1 MTDSVRDLSRS
12 ARSLVVT
19 DIIYKIV
26 AFALLSPATALLLRW
41 MMSGSGE
48 GVIADS
54 DILFFFVTT
63 PAGLLTLAG
72 GGAILLGISALEI
85 VCLMAIGFA
94 AAQGGTLDVRGA
106 LVFGA
111 ARAPRVLALTAHM
124 VVRVLAGLVPFG
136 LASGLVYWA
145 LLRGHDINYYL
156 AHRPPVFW
164 AAAGIGAVIVAALA
178 ALVVRTIVRWAL
190 SLPLVL
196 FENVRPRRA
205 LGESARRSA
214 GNAPVVVMVLASWA
228 AVALALLAAATWLPK
243 VIARSFAPH
252 LSGSLAMLMLLV
264 TGLAL
269 LWAAL
274 VLVAGIVNVSLFA
287 LAILRLYLRIGSP
300 REPRGP
306 EAAGAEIPG
315 ARLRIRR
322 YLLAGGAVIA
332 ALAVVGLALLAAA
345 GARRDRPVMVL
356 AHRGSSARA
365 PENTLAAFRLAAE
378 QGADFVELDVQ
389 ESADGEVMVVHDSDL
404 MKVGGSPMKI
414 WETSAVELRSVDI
427 GSHAGPQYSGER
439 VPTLAEALAVCKG
452 RCRVNVELKSYGHD
466 QRLEERVASIVEA
479 AGMANDCIFM
489 SLDHDMVRTMKR
501 LRPSWRCGV
510 LAAKAIG
517 DFTSLPADFLA
528 VAVKMATRRF
538 VWQAHRAGREVY
550 VWTVDDP
557 ARMLDVMSL
566 GADGLITNK
575 PDLAREVVM
584 QRARMSDAERVLVA
598 LLVRVGARTESLEAE
613 GTLRP

>member
-1 MTDSVRDLSRS
+1 
-12 ARSLVVT
+12 
-19 DIIYKIV
+19 
-26 AFALLSPATALLLRW
+26 
-41 MMSGSGE
+41 
-48 GVIADS
+48 
-54 DILFFFVTT
+54 
-63 PAGLLTLAG
+63 
-72 GGAILLGISALEI
+72 
-85 VCLMAIGFA
+85 
-94 AAQGGTLDVRGA
+94 
-106 LVFGA
+106 
-111 ARAPRVLALTAHM
+111 
-124 VVRVLAGLVPFG
+124 
-136 LASGLVYWA
+136 
-145 LLRGHDINYYL
+145 
-156 AHRPPVFW
+156 
-164 AAAGIGAVIVAALA
+164 
-178 ALVVRTIVRWAL
+178 
-190 SLPLVL
+190 
-196 FENVRPRRA
+196 
-205 LGESARRSA
+205 
-214 GNAPVVVMVLASWA
+214 MVLASWV
-228 AVALALLAAATWLPK
+228 AVALALLAAATWLPE

-269 LWAAL
+269 LWGAL
-274 VLVAGIVNVSLFA
+274 VLLAGIVNVSLFA

-306 EAAGAEIPG
+306 EMAGAEIPG
-315 ARLRIRR
+315 TRLRIRR

-332 ALAVVGLALLAAA
+332 VLAVVGLALLAVA

-414 WETSAVELRSVDI
+414 WETSAAQLRSVDI

-439 VPTLAEALAVCKG
+439 VPALAEALAVCKG
-452 RCRVNVELKSYGHD
+452 KCRVNVELKSYGHD

-489 SLDHDMVRTMKR
+489 SLDHNMVRTMKR

-517 DFTSLPADFLA
+517 NLTSLPADFLA
-528 VAVKMATRRF
+528 VEVKMATRRF
-538 VWQAHRAGREVY
+538 VWRAHRAGQEVY

-557 ARMLDVMSL
+557 AWMIQAMSL
-566 GADGLITNK
+566 GVDGLITNK

-598 LLVRVGARTESLEAE
+598 LLVRVGVRAESLEAE